1 MNRRIF
7 SGLIAFAACCAMTS
21 GARAEKSYVDAQT
34 DSLINNHKIVY
45 IDGRPA
51 DASTQAYV
59 DSIRGVISNF
69 YYEQFR
75 HFQDPAAPYFLFMSR
90 DASLAMGIGGCVRMR
105 GYYDWGGAIPGAGFA
120 PALIPMAPDP
130 TDMRHLGTT
139 PAGSS
144 LYFRVLGRN
153 KTLGNYQLYIEANF
167 NGYQGRDFHLK
178 KAYATINDFTIGY
191 AASTFSDPAA
201 QPPTVDA
208 QGPNNKISPTSV
220 LIRYMPVVKQKWV
233 FAVSAETPS
242 TSVMPS
248 GETSRRVSDWMP
260 DFAGFVQ
267 YQWGPTSHVRLSGIV
282 RTLSYR
288 DLVAATNRNIAGWGV
303 QLSAVGHPCRE
314 LTGYF
319 TANYGHGIEGLGGDM
334 QIGGFDLADVADASG
349 RMYSP
354 ACFGWCAGL
363 QYNIR
368 PNLFVSAQCSQ
379 NRYLPDYVADRTAY
393 KYGFFGALNVFWN
406 LTPRIQ
412 VGAELDLGSRHN
424 FDGSHRV
431 AKRVGAMCQF
441 SF

>member
-1 MNRRIF
+1 MNRRFIP
-7 SGLIAFAACCAMTS
+7 GLIAFAACCPLVS
-21 GARAEKSYVDAQT
+21 GAGNQKSYAETQT
-34 DSLINNHKIVY
+34 DSLIANHKIIY
-45 IDGRPA
+45 IDGHRA
-51 DASTQAYV
+51 DSTAQDDI
-59 DSIRGVISNF
+59 DSIRSVISKF

-75 HFQDPAAPYFLFMSR
+75 HFQDPSAPYFLFMSR
-90 DASLAMGIGGCVRMR
+90 DAGFAMGMGGCVRMR

-120 PALIPMAPDP
+120 PALIPMVPDP

-153 KTLGNYQLYIEANF
+153 KALGNYQLYIEANF

-178 KAYATINDFTIGY
+178 KAYAIINDFTVGY
-191 AASTFSDPAA
+191 ASSTFSDPAA
-201 QPPTVDA
+201 LPPTVDA

-220 LIRYMPVVKQKWV
+220 LIRYMPVVKERWV
-233 FAVSAETPS
+233 FAVSVETPS
-242 TSVMPS
+242 SSVMPS
-248 GETSRRVSDWMP
+248 GDVSRRVSDWIP

-267 YQWGPTSHVRLSGIV
+267 YQWGQTSHVRLAGIA

-288 DLVAATNRNIAGWGV
+288 DIVASVNRNIMGWGI
-303 QLSAVGHPCRE
+303 QLSATGHPCRE

-334 QIGGFDLADVADASG
+334 QIAGFDLAEVDDASG

-354 ACFGWCAGL
+354 ACLGWCVGL

-368 PNLFVSAQCSQ
+368 PDLFVSAHCSQ
-379 NRYLPDYVADRTAY
+379 NRYLPDHVADRTAY
-393 KYGFFGALNVFWN
+393 KYGFSGALNVFWN
-406 LTPRIQ
+406 ITPRIQ
-412 VGAELDLGSRHN
+412 IGTELDLGLRHN
-424 FDGSHRV
+424 FDGTHRV